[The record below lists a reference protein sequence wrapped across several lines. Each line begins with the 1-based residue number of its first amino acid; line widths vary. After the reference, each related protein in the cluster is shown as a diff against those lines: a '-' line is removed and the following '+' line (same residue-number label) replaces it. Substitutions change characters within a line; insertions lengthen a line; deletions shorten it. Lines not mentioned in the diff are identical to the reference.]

1 MHHSVSLDSK
11 GGERDSQ
18 DCIIS
23 EWKDQM
29 KGGPV
34 EVGSGLSHFFL
45 VYFLVYPL
53 VLFSSYAYSAVYPLT
68 LSIIPSP
75 LPLMSCFGDSY
86 SDGDDMMVAKAVKV
100 TEIV

>member
-1 MHHSVSLDSK
+1 MHHSLSLDSK

-34 EVGSGLSHFFL
+34 EVRSGLSHFFL
-45 VYFLVYPL
+45 VYPL
-53 VLFSSYAYSAVYPLT
+53 VLFSKLRLLCN
-68 LSIIPSP
+68 LSINLIYHTIS
-75 LPLMSCFGDSY
+75 LASHELFRR
-86 SDGDDMMVAKAVKV
+86 
-100 TEIV
+100 